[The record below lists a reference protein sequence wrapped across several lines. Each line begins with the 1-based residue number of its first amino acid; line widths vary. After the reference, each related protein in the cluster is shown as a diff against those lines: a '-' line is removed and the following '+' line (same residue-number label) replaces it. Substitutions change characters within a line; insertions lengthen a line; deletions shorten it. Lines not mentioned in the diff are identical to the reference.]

1 MNISNLP
8 NQSFRHGFNKYI
20 PTTWELVY
28 KATLAMIPAVLA
40 LAVLMWLLGAFM
52 GATGNI
58 GVVDTANEMAI
69 SSVILI
75 LPFLILFEFYA
86 LVAEKIKT
94 SSLHN
99 QVNLFGSDVLPKT
112 VTVILAAF
120 CFVWH
125 SYFGTLDIWA
135 FIAGYVFVFL
145 FSDYWIERECKIQD
159 AREYIDFLWRE
170 YKIVIPNQ
178 DKIKST
184 DEVLRIAN
192 AILINDDGK
201 CKNTPEP

>member
-1 MNISNLP
+1 MNVSDLP

-20 PTTWELVY
+20 PTTWKLVY

-40 LAVLMWLLGAFM
+40 FAVLMWLLGAFM

-58 GVVDTANEMAI
+58 GVVDTANELAI
-69 SSVILI
+69 WSVILI
-75 LPFLILFEFYA
+75 LPFLIILVFYA

-94 SSLHN
+94 SSLHD

-125 SYFGTLDIWA
+125 SYFGTLDIWT

-145 FSDYWIERECKIQD
+145 FSDYWIERECKVQD
-159 AREYIDFLWRE
+159 AREYVEFFERE
-170 YKIVIPNQ
+170 HGIFIPNA

-184 DEVLRIAN
+184 DEVLRIVK
-192 AILINDDGK
+192 AIRVNDDGK
-201 CKNTPEP
+201 K

>member
-1 MNISNLP
+1 MNVCDFP

-20 PTTWELVY
+20 PTTWKLVY

-40 LAVLMWLLGAFM
+40 FAILMWLLGAFM

-192 AILINDDGK
+192 AILMNDDEK
-201 CKNTPEP
+201 RKNTPEP